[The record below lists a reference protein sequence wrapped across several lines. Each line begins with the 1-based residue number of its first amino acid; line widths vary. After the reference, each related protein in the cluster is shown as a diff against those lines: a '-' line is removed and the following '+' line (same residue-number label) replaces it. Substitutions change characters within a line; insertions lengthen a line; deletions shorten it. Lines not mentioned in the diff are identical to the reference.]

1 MREKGS
7 IINEASAIEDDLY
20 RISIALRAAPIGG
33 ALEKILAQQS
43 DMTVIKRLELR
54 KKETVPLPTSV
65 VLLRNPEIE
74 TIHPYSRT
82 PFLLKISRKSRGR
95 EDYDIK
101 SNLRRLRKRGVAE
114 DSMQTHDLLKP
125 FTDSDEDSSKFLIR
139 TAEEIAEIEAIRES
153 IPPGTEVE
161 KRKYLRELGDK
172 LIIDRFISAAVNKT
186 IPLYSNVH
194 VDKSGKF
201 VFVSYYYHGKIN
213 KQFVIENPDWEKY
226 DSGRNEKLSILLAK
240 LRLA

>member
-1 MREKGS
+1 MTEKGLT
-7 IINEASAIEDDLY
+7 INEASAVEDDLY
-20 RISIALRAAPIGG
+20 RISIALQAAPIGG
-33 ALEKILAQQS
+33 ALEKILVQQN

-65 VLLRNPEIE
+65 VLLRNP
-74 TIHPYSRT
+74 
-82 PFLLKISRKSRGR
+82 RKSRGR
-95 EDYDIK
+95 ENYDIR
-101 SNLRRLRKRGVAE
+101 SNLRRLRKSGVAE

-125 FTDSDEDSSKFLIR
+125 LTDSDEDSSKFLIR

-161 KRKYLRELGDK
+161 KRKYLRELRDK

-186 IPLYSNVH
+186 IPLYSAVH
-194 VDKSGKF
+194 VDRSEKF

-226 DSGRNEKLSILLAK
+226 DQSRNEKLSILLAK